1 MQINLGEFLHK
12 NQTVAVALSG
22 GSDSMALLDYMLAN
36 AEKYSINVIALNV
49 EHGIRGQ
56 DSIDDTNFVKNYCD
70 KNNVKLITYTVD
82 CVKKASEEKLS
93 LEQAGRILRYQCF
106 YDAIDK
112 GLCDKVATAH
122 HQKDNVES
130 VLFNLFRGTG
140 IKGVCGIE
148 KNFQDKIIRP
158 FLDVSKSQ
166 IEEYIKERKIP
177 FVTDKTNFDDDYS
190 RNYIRLNVTP
200 VIEKAFPDAEKNVAK
215 FISIA
220 SLENEYMDEQAQ
232 KILQIH
238 DTCAKIS
245 IPCHKA
251 IFARAMIKALKTLG
265 VKKDWESVHVES
277 AFALIGN
284 ENGAKIDL
292 LKGVT
297 AVREY
302 DHIAFYN
309 KTPKA
314 DVIFPFN
321 KGVYS
326 IDGQTVIIEESTP
339 QDLKDGL
346 YGDGAK
352 IPQSAVIRTRRDGD
366 YFTKFGGG
374 TKSLSDYLTDKKV
387 PLRLRDNLVLIADGN
402 DVLVIFGVA
411 TSNKIKVDHST
422 KNILKFTKG
431 K

>member
-177 FVTDKTNFDDDYS
+177 FVTDKTNCDADYS
-190 RNYIRLNVTP
+190 RN
-200 VIEKAFPDAEKNVAK
+200 
-215 FISIA
+215 
-220 SLENEYMDEQAQ
+220 
-232 KILQIH
+232 
-238 DTCAKIS
+238 
-245 IPCHKA
+245 
-251 IFARAMIKALKTLG
+251 
-265 VKKDWESVHVES
+265 
-277 AFALIGN
+277 
-284 ENGAKIDL
+284 
-292 LKGVT
+292 
-297 AVREY
+297 
-302 DHIAFYN
+302 
-309 KTPKA
+309 
-314 DVIFPFN
+314 
-321 KGVYS
+321 
-326 IDGQTVIIEESTP
+326 
-339 QDLKDGL
+339 
-346 YGDGAK
+346 
-352 IPQSAVIRTRRDGD
+352 
-366 YFTKFGGG
+366 
-374 TKSLSDYLTDKKV
+374 
-387 PLRLRDNLVLIADGN
+387 
-402 DVLVIFGVA
+402 
-411 TSNKIKVDHST
+411 
-422 KNILKFTKG
+422 
-431 K
+431 